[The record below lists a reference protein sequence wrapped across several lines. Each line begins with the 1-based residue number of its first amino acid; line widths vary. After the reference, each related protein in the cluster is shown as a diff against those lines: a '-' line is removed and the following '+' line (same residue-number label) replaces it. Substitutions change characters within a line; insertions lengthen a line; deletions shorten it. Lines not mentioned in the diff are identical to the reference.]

1 MYMIALKNIAWETR
15 VRRAGRRENTR
26 VLLVKQ
32 CMEKGRFGGTGK
44 VSYDVTF
51 QTLFTSV

>member
-1 MYMIALKNIAWETR
+1 MIALKNIAWETR
-15 VRRAGRRENTR
+15 VRRAGQRENTR

-51 QTLFTSV
+51 QTLFTYV